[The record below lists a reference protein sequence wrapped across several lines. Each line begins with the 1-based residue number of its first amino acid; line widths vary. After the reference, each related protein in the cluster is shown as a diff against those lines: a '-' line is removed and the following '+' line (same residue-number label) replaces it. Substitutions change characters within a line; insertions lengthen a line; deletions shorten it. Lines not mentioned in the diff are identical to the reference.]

1 MDEETC
7 RHLFEP
13 FWTTKPAGT
22 GLGLAT
28 VYRIVEGHGGELH
41 TQPRDGGGTVV
52 TILLPIMEESHGENQ
67 NTGC

>member
-28 VYRIVEGHGGELH
+28 VYRIVDGHGGLVQVE
-41 TQPRDGGGTVV
+41 PREGGGTVV
-52 TILLPIMEESHGENQ
+52 SILLPMMEEIQGENQ
-67 NTGC
+67 NSGC